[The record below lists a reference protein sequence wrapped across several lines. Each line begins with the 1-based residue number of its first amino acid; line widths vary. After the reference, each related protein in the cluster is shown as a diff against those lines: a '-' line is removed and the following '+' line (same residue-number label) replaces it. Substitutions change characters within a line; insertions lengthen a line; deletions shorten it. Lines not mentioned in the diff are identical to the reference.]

1 MCRGPPGA
9 ILYAVLGTG
18 SAIIDAERAF
28 VRAARARRFAA
39 LARRL
44 RRAAGCGALLPVY
57 DERALAP
64 AGAHPG
70 GGLREIPLC
79 AIRGTLEPSPAAPY
93 CRRSPSCRSP
103 TATPC
108 ATATTAS
115 PSPMHAARS
124 RSTRRSTR
132 RSDGAPAIHTSARR
146 PVLKRRA
153 HDRHA
158 DRRPFW

>member
-79 AIRGTLEPSPAAPY
+79 AIRGTLEPSRATLFDGSFRPAA
-93 CRRSPSCRSP
+93 
-103 TATPC
+103 
-108 ATATTAS
+108 
-115 PSPMHAARS
+115 AARQRWQRLWLAEHRGAVLPPIS
-124 RSTRRSTR
+124 VVPVA
-132 RSDGAPAIHTSARR
+132 DGYAVRDGHHRVSVAHARGALTIDAQ
-146 PVLKRRA
+146 VDA
-153 HDRHA
+153 TI
-158 DRRPFW
+158 